1 MTRRVITPAM
11 RREMLELR
19 PHMTVA
25 AIAAKFGFHKSNV
38 SRALNSR
45 PGPRRGVDPL
55 EAQEMRSAWPDMTY
69 RQICAK
75 WGYAYGTVRDVIKG
89 VRYPELP
96 GAHKGNL
103 RRSGFDIA
111 AYMAK
116 HRAERKIN
124 VHEKLILHRL

>member
-19 PHMTVA
+19 PRMTVA

-38 SRALNSR
+38 SRALR
-45 PGPRRGVDPL
+45 GQPRRSIVDRL
-55 EAQEMRSAWPDMTY
+55 EAQEMRSAWPEMSY
-69 RQICAK
+69 RQICEK
-75 WGYAYGTVRDVIKG
+75 WGYSYNTVRRVIKG
-89 VRYPELP
+89 IAYPELP
-96 GAHKGNL
+96 GAHTGNL
-103 RRSGFDIA
+103 RRSGGFDLV

-124 VHEKLILHRL
+124 AREKLILHRL